1 TTQGFYSAVQDLD
14 DPNRI
19 LVRARAPKDLEA
31 LREQIPDLQ
40 TQDTSDAEHDYGWR
54 AFVTRDQWTEAVA
67 RLAGEIDYGNFKNA
81 VHEQQGPERAHIYM
95 RVWTDLLELQERADR

>member
-1 TTQGFYSAVQDLD
+1 MHARSTRPRHRDGVCDGPASAHGCRGLAAASRQPALGRGEHEPHQPAFPKGARMWLITTRGFYSAVQDLD

-40 TQDTSDAEHDYGWR
+40 TQDTSDAEHDY
-54 AFVTRDQWTEAVA
+54 
-67 RLAGEIDYGNFKNA
+67 
-81 VHEQQGPERAHIYM
+81 
-95 RVWTDLLELQERADR
+95 